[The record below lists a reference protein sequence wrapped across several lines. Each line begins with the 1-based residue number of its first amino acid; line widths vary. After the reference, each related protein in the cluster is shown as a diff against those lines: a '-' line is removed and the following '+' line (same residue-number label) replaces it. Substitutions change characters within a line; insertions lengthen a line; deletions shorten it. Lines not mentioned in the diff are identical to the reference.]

1 MRVDADISGGSMQV
15 RCVPV
20 PAREASSIVGLS
32 VSEYR
37 GPRCEGPS
45 SKRASVGPR
54 GKGVPG
60 SPSGKGVTGSPR
72 GKDVSGS
79 PIGKGAPGR
88 STALRLRGRRVAPTS
103 LRCTEAWPAAR
114 LAAFAS
120 LNALRQS
127 RRVRHTSSLTRAATR
142 PRLAGCAGPGGPAVR
157 QAQPVLRT
165 ACVKAHLLGAA
176 QARCGL
182 HGHAFAGAWVVR
194 NEREGASPNRP
205 PPPCPHSRKRAKRQ
219 ASVALPMPRG
229 PASSQAWCSRPLRWA
244 ASIAASAGSWPSSR
258 AVRHGGDQSY
268 GHSSFSSSLAST
280 LVLARAITALSFR
293 TASALR
299 FSSPALLGR
308 CPRLRGR
315 RGHEHRDCDS

>member
-120 LNALRQS
+120 LNALRQW

-194 NEREGASPNRP
+194 NEREEPS
-205 PPPCPHSRKRAKRQ
+205 RQ
-219 ASVALPMPRG
+219 AVAGGGDLWSDHAPPSATAWRDAQALP
-229 PASSQAWCSRPLRWA
+229 RWA
-244 ASIAASAGSWPSSR
+244 DRVSAPTTACRDDAALG
-258 AVRHGGDQSY
+258 VC
-268 GHSSFSSSLAST
+268 LASRRS
-280 LVLARAITALSFR
+280 ATAHRRLE
-293 TASALR
+293 ASR
-299 FSSPALLGR
+299 
-308 CPRLRGR
+308 
-315 RGHEHRDCDS
+315 